1 MTKYKMI
8 FYVDGDNNVGKALQ
22 GLSDLTPK
30 DEVHV
35 FYGSK
40 NKHYTD
46 QRKNELQTAGSAHLT
61 FTEVESKA
69 DAADFAIAV
78 EISNKRAQQTD
89 KQSIY
94 VLISMDQ
101 HFDTIAEQLIR
112 IFGKESRVLRASSI
126 EDVLANYFTV
136 KAYSAVDLRNLLTK
150 YLGSQ
155 VGAEIYKNLGEIFAE
170 GQQEKRQAEGKP
182 LKKRIRQCVGHLQ
195 LKMSIKRRKG
205 R

>member
-22 GLSDLTPK
+22 GLSDLTPE

-46 QRKNELQTAGSAHLT
+46 QRKNELKTAGRAHLT

-78 EISNKRAQQTD
+78 EISKHA
-89 KQSIY
+89 
-94 VLISMDQ
+94 
-101 HFDTIAEQLIR
+101 
-112 IFGKESRVLRASSI
+112 
-126 EDVLANYFTV
+126 
-136 KAYSAVDLRNLLTK
+136 
-150 YLGSQ
+150 
-155 VGAEIYKNLGEIFAE
+155 
-170 GQQEKRQAEGKP
+170 
-182 LKKRIRQCVGHLQ
+182 
-195 LKMSIKRRKG
+195 
-205 R
+205 